1 MNLPGTFYQSFMKL
15 MDRIGTL
22 EQLEILGLD
31 ARLLSDPEDIMD
43 LSDNLPDSLVGIHL
57 QTCWTNLP
65 ISAPEMLPL
74 VCRCSKSQQG
84 VSKPDSIP
92 AQFGRLTEMKALTFL
107 HLQDPYDQTILA
119 SESLAIDIPTLK
131 LVGLGD
137 EFWEVDRTD
146 IKTLRP
152 GMRKLTRREVLR
164 HTVLDID
171 NDGWW
176 W

>member
-74 VCRCSKSQQG
+74 VSRCSESQWG
-84 VSKPDSIP
+84 VSKSDFIP
-92 AQFGRLTEMKALTFL
+92 A
-107 HLQDPYDQTILA
+107 
-119 SESLAIDIPTLK
+119 
-131 LVGLGD
+131 
-137 EFWEVDRTD
+137 
-146 IKTLRP
+146 
-152 GMRKLTRREVLR
+152 
-164 HTVLDID
+164 
-171 NDGWW
+171 
-176 W
+176 